1 MQYKQAVAHIKE
13 LKEAQHITSHALA
26 EKCNVTD
33 GTMSKMLNEQA
44 AVPLHVAIDLA
55 QALGVSLSELVGE
68 PWQTRAETVDQL
80 VAEGLTELADSVH
93 SSGSARRAG
102 IVALLVAALTERLR

>member
-1 MQYKQAVAHIKE
+1 MQYKQAIAHIKE
-13 LKEAQHITSHALA
+13 LKEAQHITSHVLA

-44 AVPLHVAIDLA
+44 AIPLHVAIDLA

-80 VAEGLTELADSVH
+80 VAEGLTELADSVR
-93 SSGSARRAG
+93 SSESARRAG

>member
-1 MQYKQAVAHIKE
+1 MQYKQATAPIKE

-26 EKCNVTD
+26 EKCNGTD

-44 AVPLHVAIDLA
+44 AIPLHVAIDLA

-93 SSGSARRAG
+93 SSESARRAG